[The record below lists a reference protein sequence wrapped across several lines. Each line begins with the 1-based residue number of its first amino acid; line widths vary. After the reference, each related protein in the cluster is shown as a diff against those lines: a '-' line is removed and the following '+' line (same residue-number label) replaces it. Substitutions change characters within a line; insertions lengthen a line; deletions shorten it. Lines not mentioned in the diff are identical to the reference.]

1 MAKLYF
7 YYSTMNAG
15 KSTTLLQSS
24 YNYRERNM
32 NTMVYTAAIDDRFG
46 AGKVTSRI
54 GIHEEANLFT
64 STSDLFAEGVNVYN
78 KKKFIVFWL
87 TKPSF

>member
-24 YNYRERNM
+24 YNYQERDM
-32 NTMVYTAAIDDRFG
+32 NTLVYTAAIDDRFG
-46 AGKVTSRI
+46 VGKVTSRI
-54 GIHEEANLFT
+54 GISQEAQLFHKE
-64 STSDLFAEGVNVYN
+64 SD
-78 KKKFIVFWL
+78 
-87 TKPSF
+87 SFC

>member
-46 AGKVTSRI
+46 LGKVTSRI
-54 GIHEEANLFT
+54 GA
-64 STSDLFAEGVNVYN
+64 
-78 KKKFIVFWL
+78 
-87 TKPSF
+87 

>member
-46 AGKVTSRI
+46 AAKSRHVLVFMKRRIYLRQPVTF
-54 GIHEEANLFT
+54 L
-64 STSDLFAEGVNVYN
+64 L
-78 KKKFIVFWL
+78 K
-87 TKPSF
+87 

>member
-7 YYSTMNAG
+7 
-15 KSTTLLQSS
+15 LLLYDECGQINHVAQSS

-46 AGKVTSRI
+46 LGKVTSRI
-54 GIHEEANLFT
+54 GIHEDANLFT
-64 STSDLFAEGVNVYN
+64 STSDLFAEVSQHLQQEN
-78 KKKFIVFWL
+78 IHCVFG
-87 TKPSF
+87 